1 MFVHDRYGLVLMIAA
16 AGGALAAIA
25 SLFRPQILPIVRIF
39 LRGMVAAVAVQVI
52 LGIVIFA
59 TGARPQQFIH
69 AFYGAA
75 TLAALPLAMFIGK
88 RLGGREEHVWLVG
101 GAVLT
106 LLFAFRAMATG

>member
-59 TGARPQQFIH
+59 TGARPQQLLH
-69 AFYGAA
+69 SFYGAA

>member
-1 MFVHDRYGLVLMIAA
+1 MFAHDRYGLILTIVA
-16 AGGALAAIA
+16 AGGAFAAIV
-25 SLFRPQILPIVRIF
+25 SLFRPQILPIVRTF
-39 LRGMVAAVAVQVI
+39 LRAMVAAVAVQVV

-59 TGARPQQFIH
+59 TGARPPQFIH
-69 AFYGAA
+69 CFYGAA

-106 LLFAFRAMATG
+106 LLFAFRAIATG